1 MASHNKLRKLMGK
14 YRVDNEIVAKILT
27 LSPITVKIYRS
38 KSGNNITDNDLE
50 LLKYKLA
57 ENYKIQ

>member
-14 YRVDNEIVAKILT
+14 YRVDNEIVASLLK
-27 LSPITVKIYRS
+27 LSPITIKIYRS
-38 KSGNNITDNDLE
+38 KAGNNITDKDLE

-57 ENYKIQ
+57 EQYQIH

>member
-1 MASHNKLRKLMGK
+1 MGR
-14 YRVDNEIVAKILT
+14 YRVDNEIVSKILG

-38 KSGNNITDNDLE
+38 KKGNEITDNDLE

>member
-14 YRVDNEIVAKILT
+14 YRVDTETVAHLLS
-27 LSPITVKIYRS
+27 LSPKTIKVYRS
-38 KSGNNITDNDLE
+38 RAGNCITDKDLE

-57 ENYKIQ
+57 ENYTIK